1 MPGAVARTS
10 TFALTNATYPFVE
23 ALANQG
29 VMKQLAEQSNGDF
42 YLLKNYK
49 KALEDISKRKD
60 ITTISYAETTF
71 DDLIEYVLIFVLIFL
86 LLSTEWFLRRWFGS
100 Y

>member
-1 MPGAVARTS
+1 
-10 TFALTNATYPFVE
+10 
-23 ALANQG
+23 
-29 VMKQLAEQSNGDF
+29 MKQLAEQSNGKF

-60 ITTISYAETTF
+60 ITTISYAETSF
-71 DDLIEYVLIFVLIFL
+71 DDLIDFIWIFVLIFVLI
-86 LLSTEWFLRRWFGS
+86 SAEWFLRRWFGS

>member
-1 MPGAVARTS
+1 
-10 TFALTNATYPFVE
+10 VE
-23 ALANQG
+23 DIQIEKTESNANQG
-29 VMKQLAEQSNGDF
+29 VMKQLAEQSNGIF

-60 ITTISYAETTF
+60 ITTISYEETSF
-71 DDLIEYVLIFVLIFL
+71 DDLIDFIWIFVLIFVL
-86 LLSTEWFLRRWFGS
+86 LSSEWFLRRWFGS